1 MIDLNANRIKC
12 KDKRHV
18 EMDESKDVGVA
29 GKMLTALIQGVAFLR
44 IRPCTENATSLFK
57 MYKLLAKMFGMHKC
71 SIS

>member
-1 MIDLNANRIKC
+1 
-12 KDKRHV
+12 
-18 EMDESKDVGVA
+18 MDESKDVGVA

-44 IRPCTENATSLFK
+44 IRPCIENATSLFK